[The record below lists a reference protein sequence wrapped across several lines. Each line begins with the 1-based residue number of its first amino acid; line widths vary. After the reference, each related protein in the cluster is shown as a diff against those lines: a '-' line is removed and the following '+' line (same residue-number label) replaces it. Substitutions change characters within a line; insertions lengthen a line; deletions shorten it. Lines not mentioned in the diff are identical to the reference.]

1 MSGVGELGLRLPHQT
16 VWASSDSSEW
26 KCCGFRLLLPGCE
39 NLVWQSDKILASRVT
54 NPCKM
59 PFLGV
64 LSLPSFL
71 IFWEGY
77 GWHRSWSAESVL
89 GPRREQCSLLVLETP
104 SPPRAGQGR
113 SPKRQVFSCVF
124 WMITGVS
131 SRKLFLKRHRRMKQ
145 PDEVRELWVDDD
157 WRIAC
162 CLKAC
167 VLTTGVGFRVNLP
180 FCLPLHHSCQP
191 RF

>member
-1 MSGVGELGLRLPHQT
+1 MSGELIVDLGLCLPNQT
-16 VWASSDSSEW
+16 VWASSDSSEL

-54 NPCKM
+54 KPGKM
-59 PFLGV
+59 PCLGA

-71 IFWEGY
+71 TLWKGH

-104 SPPRAGQGR
+104 SSPKAGQGR
-113 SPKRQVFSCVF
+113 PPKRRVFSCIF

-145 PDEVRELWVDDD
+145 PDKVRELWVND
-157 WRIAC
+157 
-162 CLKAC
+162 
-167 VLTTGVGFRVNLP
+167 G
-180 FCLPLHHSCQP
+180 
-191 RF
+191 